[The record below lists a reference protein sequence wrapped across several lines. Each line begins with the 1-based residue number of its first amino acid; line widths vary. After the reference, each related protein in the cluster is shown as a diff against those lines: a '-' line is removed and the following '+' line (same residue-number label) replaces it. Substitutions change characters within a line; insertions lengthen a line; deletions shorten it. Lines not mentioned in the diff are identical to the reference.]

1 MFKIIRFL
9 PRLNKLY
16 KIHFYF
22 LRQHSSFWVLVSSDS
37 CSNCHSN
44 SIHLVVSILLSTS
57 IAFSHVWPLQYV
69 SILVLWW
76 INPQKKSLQPIDGW
90 EFWPTMYF
98 VQVAIYL
105 PLRTLR
111 KVLSICML
119 KSAKRRQALNLL
131 PLYLINWLAV
141 IGCLFSSW
149 LYVFNSQISFLSF
162 ISVFW
167 WL

>member
-1 MFKIIRFL
+1 MNMFKIIRFL

-22 LRQHSSFWVLVSSDS
+22 LRQHSSFWVLASSDS

-44 SIHLVVSILLSTS
+44 SIHLVVYIPLSTS
-57 IAFSHVWPLQYV
+57 CLFPYLAP
-69 SILVLWW
+69 SIHEYSRVVMNQPSEEVFAADWW
-76 INPQKKSLQPIDGW
+76 L
-90 EFWPTMYF
+90 YF